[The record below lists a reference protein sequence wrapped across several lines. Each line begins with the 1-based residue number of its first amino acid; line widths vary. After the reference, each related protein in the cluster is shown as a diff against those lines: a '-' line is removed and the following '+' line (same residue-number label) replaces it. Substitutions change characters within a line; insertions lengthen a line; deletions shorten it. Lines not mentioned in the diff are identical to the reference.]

1 MSLSYQTFNP
11 LTSKLFFVFGCFL
24 SVSLGLS
31 AQRPFDNNVVYYTD
45 SIGQINLAMPLLTMP
60 AQQEAYKTTDGFFQS
75 YMNPGMENSLAYS
88 VDFYTAAHWGL
99 KKAIRFKEGGF
110 WQIFLQR
117 MSISAFDVITM
128 QMPLAFSW
136 LHEEYHRG
144 VMSQYGIDSYNEV
157 LLFQLGA
164 SSIAVSHV
172 KDAELAMLCDEH
184 HPDFVRLMSAGHE
197 AVVDLNRNLQSN
209 EFFYHQNLDNE
220 VLYWMTSFQ
229 NLIYIMSCANGD
241 GDAGMKERNAEEIHV
256 RDRDFTGMDMNA
268 WIDALWNPTKPYANR
283 GLHPSGNGINRY
295 IMTEDLP
302 DECVDYLHRQTR
314 LDILNFVSPMLFG
327 FSRFRL
333 AHTERGAYYGNFA
346 FRHYLTA
353 FGDDAAL
360 DLYLQAPRINLYAT
374 LHCYNNYEYH
384 FGGLEFGLIDYPVWD
399 NRLLVGGTFMGW
411 VQPED
416 MLFRTA
422 TGSVGGLAKV
432 RVCYAGA
439 LASPYLE
446 LGWKSKGWVAGNANL
461 GDGFF
466 MKAGLR
472 WTLNKQ

>member
-1 MSLSYQTFNP
+1 MRPKTLFVFSFC
-11 LTSKLFFVFGCFL
+11 FFV
-24 SVSLGLS
+24 SIGLS
-31 AQRPFDNNVVYYTD
+31 AQQPFDNNIIRYTD
-45 SIGQINLAMPLLTMP
+45 SIGRIDLDMPLLTLP
-60 AQQEAYKTTDGFFQS
+60 AQQEAYKTTGGFFQS

-99 KKAIRFKEGGF
+99 KKAIRFKDGGF

-157 LLFQLGA
+157 LLFHIGA

-172 KDAELAMLCDEH
+172 QDEELAMLCDDH

-197 AVVDLNRNLQSN
+197 AVVDLNRSLQSN

-229 NLIYIMSCANGD
+229 NLFYIMSCANGS
-241 GDAGMKERNAEEIHV
+241 GDDGMKQRNAEEPLI

-268 WIDALWNPTKPYANR
+268 WVDALWNPSKPYSNR
-283 GLHPSGNGINRY
+283 GPHPSGNGINRY
-295 IMTEDLP
+295 IMTENLP
-302 DECVDYLHRQTR
+302 DECVDYLHRQAR

-333 AHTERGAYYGNFA
+333 ANTDRGTCYGNFA

-360 DLYLQAPRINLYAT
+360 DLYLQTPRLNLYTT
-374 LHCYNNYEYH
+374 LHSYNNDNPH
-384 FGGLEFGLIDYPVWD
+384 FGGLEVGLIDYPVCD
-399 NRLLVGGTFMGW
+399 NRLLVGATLMGW
-411 VQPED
+411 LQPEE
-416 MLFRTA
+416 MLFHTA
-422 TGSVGGLAKV
+422 TGTLGGLAKL
-432 RVCYAGA
+432 RVSYAGR

-461 GDGFF
+461 DNGVF

-472 WTLNKQ
+472 WRIE